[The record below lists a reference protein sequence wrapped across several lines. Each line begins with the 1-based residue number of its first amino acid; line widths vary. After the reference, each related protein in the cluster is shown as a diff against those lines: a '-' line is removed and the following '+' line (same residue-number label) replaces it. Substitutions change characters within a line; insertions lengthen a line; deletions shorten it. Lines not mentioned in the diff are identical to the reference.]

1 VPKEFNTI
9 KKGISLCSIFAA
21 TSGQLSPPPLLSIY
35 NINHGSILGHCEKE
49 YIDENR

>member
-35 NINHGSILGHCEKE
+35 NINPAPFGATTGE
-49 YIDENR
+49 